1 MCYARIGTNAT
12 ESAQSKFKMGAW
24 AWNGAAY
31 HVLKITNIN
40 DKEKLVT
47 SETIKAESGA
57 GNAPNRTEF
66 TGKWINTSSSI
77 TSIQITS
84 VASAG
89 AQNVGDGSYITVW
102 GINPAPVTSA
112 TITVDSLEAKKHL
125 MVNYKLI
132 NDGSGLNSYTQFN
145 ADTGNNYAWRGSD
158 NGGTDSTGT
167 STDRINDVVS
177 VDPASQVIQCNYHI
191 INEAAKEKLI
201 EGSTNANNQNGAGN
215 APERREFTGKWSN
228 TSNGITEIKITNT
241 GGGDFSEGSEVT
253 VYGTD

>member
-1 MCYARIGTNAT
+1 MSTSSANRDAGSGGTVTQSITASAIGALSYIGSANGTTSGNHTN
-12 ESAQSKFKMGAW
+12 EVENIKFY
-24 AWNGAAY
+24 NGTTTVA
-31 HVLKITNIN
+31 
-40 DKEKLVT
+40 
-47 SETIKAESGA
+47 
-57 GNAPNRTEF
+57 
-66 TGKWINTSSSI
+66 NTS
-77 TSIQITS
+77 
-84 VASAG
+84 
-89 AQNVGDGSYITVW
+89 N
-102 GINPAPVTSA
+102 
-112 TITVDSLEAKKHL
+112 TITVDSLEVKKHL

-228 TSNGITEIKITNT
+228 TSNAITEIKITNT